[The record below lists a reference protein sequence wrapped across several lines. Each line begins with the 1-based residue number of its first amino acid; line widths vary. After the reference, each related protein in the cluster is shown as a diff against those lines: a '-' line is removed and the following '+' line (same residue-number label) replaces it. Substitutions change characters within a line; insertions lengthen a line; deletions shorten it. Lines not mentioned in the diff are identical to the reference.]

1 MGWVRVDSLKAYM
14 GTLTRAW
21 RGEASGMTAGVYLD
35 SEADAA
41 MWLDVAAA
49 HVAAE
54 EVEQAMEELRQWV
67 EVNCVEAVALPTVQD
82 GGMSRSAK

>member
-1 MGWVRVDSLKAYM
+1 MEWVRVDSLKDYM

-21 RGEASGMTAGVYLD
+21 RGEASGLTAGVYLD
-35 SEADAA
+35 SGAA

-49 HVAAE
+49 QVAAE

-67 EVNCVEAVALPTVQD
+67 EVNSVEAVALPTVQ
-82 GGMSRSAK
+82 GGGVSRSAE

>member
-54 EVEQAMEELRQWV
+54 EVEQAMEELWQWV

-82 GGMSRSAK
+82 GGVSRSAE